1 MRPAIVVDTVGARG
15 GPACRLLARLP
26 AQGVAAAAAGMV
38 TAMSPV
44 VWLVVG
50 LLFALVCLL
59 AAGLFR

>member
-26 AQGVAAAAAGMV
+26 AQGVAAAAGMV